1 MVPCS
6 IWEIVIKITKY
17 DFHRISIDL
26 GGIVSQTILKLT
38 GFLAVMSFLA
48 IACGG
53 GAVPTQAPVPTP
65 LNTPETSFGQPGGP
79 IPPHAF
85 AGTVTIEGVPAA
97 EGTQITAFLEGV
109 PESVAGATVKNGLY
123 NIKIVQRTSTL
134 FADRKVTFKVA
145 GKDSTTTAVWTSGEA
160 TELNL
165 VVGAAAPAAVDAPPS
180 SNATVGALAIAT
192 DGDGLKFD
200 QAKLEA
206 KAGDTVMVVF
216 KNMSTINQHNWV
228 LVQNGTKDGVATD
241 GTAAGPG
248 AAWVAEG
255 DDRVLAK
262 SGLLDPGTTEE
273 VNFTV
278 PAAGTYQ
285 FVCTFPGHNFT
296 MFGDFVAT
304 P

>member
-1 MVPCS
+1 M
-6 IWEIVIKITKY
+6 
-17 DFHRISIDL
+17 
-26 GGIVSQTILKLT
+26 SQTILKLT

-53 GAVPTQAPVPTP
+53 GAVPTQAPTQVPQ
-65 LNTPETSFGQPGGP
+65 NTTAPEASFGQPGSP

-85 AGTVTIEGVPAA
+85 AGTVTIDGAPAA
-97 EGTQITAFLEGV
+97 EGTQVTAFLEGV
-109 PESVAGATVKNGLY
+109 PESVAGATVKDGLY

-145 GKDSTTTAVWTSGEA
+145 GKDSTTTAVWSSGEA

-165 VVGAAAPAAVDAPPS
+165 VVGADSPAAVDAPPPVD
-180 SNATVGALAIAT
+180 APAGALAIAT

-200 QAKLEA
+200 QASLEA
-206 KAGDTVMVVF
+206 KAGDTVTVVF
-216 KNMSTINQHNWV
+216 MNTSTINQHNWV
-228 LVQNGTKDGVATD
+228 LVQSGTKDGVAAD

-248 AAWVAEG
+248 AGWIPQG
-255 DDRVLAK
+255 DDRVLAS
-262 SGLLDPGTTEE
+262 SGLLDPGASEE
-273 VNFTV
+273 INFTV

>member
-1 MVPCS
+1 M
-6 IWEIVIKITKY
+6 
-17 DFHRISIDL
+17 
-26 GGIVSQTILKLT
+26 SQTILKLT

-53 GAVPTQAPVPTP
+53 GAAPTQAPVPTP
-65 LNTPETSFGQPGGP
+65 LNTPEASFGQPGGP

-85 AGTVTIEGVPAA
+85 AGTVTIDGAPAA
-97 EGTQITAFLEGV
+97 EGTQVTAFLEGV
-109 PESVAGATVKNGLY
+109 PDSVAGATVKDGLY
-123 NIKIVQRTSTL
+123 NIKIVQRSSTL
-134 FADRKVTFKVA
+134 FADRKVTFKVG

-165 VVGAAAPAAVDAPPS
+165 VVGSGAPAAVDVPPS
-180 SNATVGALAIAT
+180 SDAPTGVLTIAA

-200 QAKLEA
+200 QANMEA
-206 KAGDTVMVVF
+206 KAGDTVTVVF
-216 KNMSTINQHNWV
+216 NNTSTINQHNWV
-228 LVQNGTKDGVATD
+228 LVHNGTKDAVSAD

-262 SGLLDPGTTEE
+262 SGLLDPGATEE
-273 VNFTV
+273 INFTV

-296 MFGDFVAT
+296 MFGEFVAT

>member
-1 MVPCS
+1 VA
-6 IWEIVIKITKY
+6 
-17 DFHRISIDL
+17 
-26 GGIVSQTILKLT
+26 QTILKLT

-53 GAVPTQAPVPTP
+53 GAAPPTQAPAPASQ
-65 LNTPETSFGQPGGP
+65 NTPAPDASFGQPGGP

-85 AGTVTIEGVPAA
+85 AGTVTIDGAPAA
-97 EGTQITAFLEGV
+97 EGTQVTAFLEGV
-109 PESVAGATVKNGLY
+109 PDSVAGATVKDGLY
-123 NIKIVQRTSTL
+123 NIKIVQRSSTL
-134 FADRKVTFKVA
+134 FADRKVTFKVG
-145 GKDSTTTAVWTSGEA
+145 GKDSTTTAVWSSGEA

-165 VVGAAAPAAVDAPPS
+165 VVGAAAPAAVDAPPPS
-180 SNATVGALAIAT
+180 DAPAGALAIAT

-200 QAKLEA
+200 QANLEA
-206 KAGDTVMVVF
+206 KAGDTVTVVF
-216 KNMSTINQHNWV
+216 KNTSTINQHNWV
-228 LVQNGTKDGVATD
+228 LVQNGTKDAVSSD

-248 AAWVAEG
+248 AAWIPQG

-262 SGLLDPGTTEE
+262 SGLLDPGATEE
-273 VNFTV
+273 INFTV